1 MKKIIRKLKS
11 KAGESLVESMAAIL
25 IFTLSS
31 IALLSMISAS
41 ADINRTA
48 KVADQQFQKQ
58 MTVVEKAESTD
69 AETGTRAETGYVTFM
84 INKDPNNP
92 VSIAED
98 KVYICQKQYNDS
110 EEQDN
115 NSALYAYYL
124 DRSEGAQK

>member
-48 KVADQQFQKQ
+48 KVADEQFQEQ
-58 MTVVEKAESTD
+58 MTVVEKAEITD
-69 AETGTRAETGYVTFM
+69 AQKGKATF
-84 INKDPNNP
+84 NLNGQKVAQPD
-92 VSIAED
+92 
-98 KVYICQKQYNDS
+98 VYICQK
-110 EEQDN
+110 DN
-115 NSALYAYYL
+115 KNALYAYYL
-124 DRSEGAQK
+124 MPEPTEDAQK

>member
-98 KVYICQKQYNDS
+98 KVYICQEKDND
-110 EEQDN
+110 
-115 NSALYAYYL
+115 SALYAYYL
-124 DRSEGAQK
+124 DRSEDAGT

>member
-48 KVADQQFQKQ
+48 KVADQQFQEQ
-58 MTVVEKAESTD
+58 MTVVEKAEVAGST
-69 AETGTRAETGYVTFM
+69 EGHVTFKVN
-84 INKDPNNP
+84 NKL
-92 VSIAED
+92 VAED

-110 EEQDN
+110 EKQDN

-124 DRSEGAQK
+124 DRSEDAQK

>member
-1 MKKIIRKLKS
+1 MKKIILKLKS

-48 KVADQQFQKQ
+48 KVADEQFQKQ

-92 VSIAED
+92 VSVAQD
-98 KVYICQKQYNDS
+98 KVYICQEKDND
-110 EEQDN
+110 
-115 NSALYAYYL
+115 SALYAYYL
-124 DRSEGAQK
+124 DRSEDAQK

>member
-1 MKKIIRKLKS
+1 MMKKIIRKLKS

-48 KVADQQFQKQ
+48 KVADRQFQKQ

-69 AETGTRAETGYVTFM
+69 AETGYVTFTV
-84 INKDPNNP
+84 NDDTDHP
-92 VSIAED
+92 VAQD
-98 KVYICQKQYNDS
+98 KVYICQEKG
-110 EEQDN
+110 N

-124 DRSEGAQK
+124 DRSEDAQK

>member
-1 MKKIIRKLKS
+1 MKKIIRRLKS

-69 AETGTRAETGYVTFM
+69 AETGYVAKTGYVTFM
-84 INKDPNNP
+84 VNDDT
-92 VSIAED
+92 VAQD
-98 KVYICQKQYNDS
+98 KVYICQEKDND
-110 EEQDN
+110 
-115 NSALYAYYL
+115 SALYAYYL

>member
-48 KVADQQFQKQ
+48 KVADRQFQKQ

-69 AETGTRAETGYVTFM
+69 AETGYVAKTGYVTFM

-92 VSIAED
+92 VSVAQD
-98 KVYICQKQYNDS
+98 KVYICQEKG
-110 EEQDN
+110 N

-124 DRSEGAQK
+124 DRSEDAQK

>member
-48 KVADQQFQKQ
+48 KVADQQFQEQ

-98 KVYICQKQYNDS
+98 KVYICQEKG
-110 EEQDN
+110 N

-124 DRSEGAQK
+124 DRSEDAQK

>member
-1 MKKIIRKLKS
+1 MKIIIRKLKS

-48 KVADQQFQKQ
+48 KVADEQFQKQ

-69 AETGTRAETGYVTFM
+69 AETGYVAKTGYVTFM

-92 VSIAED
+92 VSVAQD
-98 KVYICQKQYNDS
+98 KVYICQEKDND
-110 EEQDN
+110 
-115 NSALYAYYL
+115 SALYAYYL
-124 DRSEGAQK
+124 DRSEDAGT

>member
-1 MKKIIRKLKS
+1 MMKKIIRKLKS

-48 KVADQQFQKQ
+48 KVADEQFQEQ

-69 AETGTRAETGYVTFM
+69 AKAGYVTFTV
-84 INKDPNNP
+84 NDKT
-92 VSIAED
+92 VAQD
-98 KVYICQKQYNDS
+98 KVYICQKN
-110 EEQDN
+110 DN

-124 DRSEGAQK
+124 DRSEDAPK

>member
-1 MKKIIRKLKS
+1 MMKIIIRKLKS

-48 KVADQQFQKQ
+48 KVADEQFQKQ

-69 AETGTRAETGYVTFM
+69 AETGYVAKTGYVTFM

-92 VSIAED
+92 VSVAQD
-98 KVYICQKQYNDS
+98 KVYICQEKDND
-110 EEQDN
+110 
-115 NSALYAYYL
+115 SALYAYYL
-124 DRSEGAQK
+124 DRSEDAGT

>member
-48 KVADQQFQKQ
+48 KVADQQFQEQ

-69 AETGTRAETGYVTFM
+69 AETGYVAKTGYVTFTV
-84 INKDPNNP
+84 NDDTDHP
-92 VSIAED
+92 VAQD
-98 KVYICQKQYNDS
+98 KVYICQEKDND
-110 EEQDN
+110 
-115 NSALYAYYL
+115 SALYAYYL

>member
-1 MKKIIRKLKS
+1 MMKKIIRKLKS

-48 KVADQQFQKQ
+48 KVADQQFQEQ

-69 AETGTRAETGYVTFM
+69 AETGYVTFTV
-84 INKDPNNP
+84 N
-92 VSIAED
+92 D
-98 KVYICQKQYNDS
+98 KTVAQDNVYICQEKG
-110 EEQDN
+110 N

-124 DRSEGAQK
+124 DRSEDAQK

>member
-69 AETGTRAETGYVTFM
+69 AETGTRAKTGYVTFM

-92 VSIAED
+92 VSVAQD
-98 KVYICQKQYNDS
+98 KVYICQ
-110 EEQDN
+110 EQDN
-115 NSALYAYYL
+115 DSALYAYYL
-124 DRSEGAQK
+124 DRSEDA

>member
-1 MKKIIRKLKS
+1 MKKIILKLKS

-69 AETGTRAETGYVTFM
+69 AETGYVAKTGYVTFM

-98 KVYICQKQYNDS
+98 KVYICQEKG
-110 EEQDN
+110 N

-124 DRSEGAQK
+124 DRSEDAQK

>member
-48 KVADQQFQKQ
+48 KVADEQFQKQ
-58 MTVVEKAESTD
+58 KEESEKN
-69 AETGTRAETGYVTFM
+69 GTAKGSSSEKGYAGKGAPRSCRSSGKKPGARFHDFEQR
-84 INKDPNNP
+84 NYDYD
-92 VSIAED
+92 ELL
-98 KVYICQKQYNDS
+98 KQI
-110 EEQDN
+110 
-115 NSALYAYYL
+115 NSAN
-124 DRSEGAQK
+124 

>member
-1 MKKIIRKLKS
+1 MKKIIRRLKS

-48 KVADQQFQKQ
+48 KVADEQFQKQ
-58 MTVVEKAESTD
+58 MTVVEMAESTSED
-69 AETGTRAETGYVTFM
+69 AKTGYVTFM

-92 VSIAED
+92 VSVAQD
-98 KVYICQKQYNDS
+98 KVYICQEKG
-110 EEQDN
+110 N

-124 DRSEGAQK
+124 DRSEDAQK

>member
-48 KVADQQFQKQ
+48 KVADQQFQEQ
-58 MTVVEKAESTD
+58 MIVVEKAESTD
-69 AETGTRAETGYVTFM
+69 AETGYVTFM

-98 KVYICQKQYNDS
+98 KVYICQEKG
-110 EEQDN
+110 N

-124 DRSEGAQK
+124 DRSEDAQK

>member
-48 KVADQQFQKQ
+48 KVADQQFQEQ
-58 MTVVEKAESTD
+58 MVYVEKAEVTGSTEGQVRFKVNNEPD
-69 AETGTRAETGYVTFM
+69 E
-84 INKDPNNP
+84 KDN
-92 VSIAED
+92 VY
-98 KVYICQKQYNDS
+98 KVYICQKQ
-110 EEQDN
+110 DN
-115 NSALYAYYL
+115 ALYAYYL
-124 DRSEGAQK
+124 DRSEDAQK

>member
-1 MKKIIRKLKS
+1 MERLIRKLKS

-48 KVADQQFQKQ
+48 KVADEQFQEQ
-58 MTVVEKAESTD
+58 MVYVEKAERTD
-69 AETGTRAETGYVTFM
+69 AETGTRAKTGYVTFK

-92 VSIAED
+92 VSVAED
-98 KVYICQKQYNDS
+98 KVYICQ
-110 EEQDN
+110 ETGN

-124 DRSEGAQK
+124 DRSEDAGT